1 LSDEHADVAVVGG
14 GPAGAVAAVVL
25 ARGGA
30 RVALV
35 DKARFPRDKACGDVV
50 GPRGVQVLRD
60 LGLEGCARGALP
72 LGDMVVL
79 GPSGHRVRL
88 PARPGRDYPGFAL
101 AVPRRRFDLAL
112 VEAACEAGARM
123 VRGRTARLLGGVGGT
138 EGVELEGGGRVRAPV
153 VIGAD
158 GATSAVAQAAGLV
171 DDRRVLWGFAV
182 RSYLEATVEL
192 PHIVLW
198 EPSPRRAFPGYGWL
212 FPGPGGT
219 VNVGLGAGTL
229 GDRRAGAGAVR
240 MLPAFLGHLR
250 NEGLLAGSRAA
261 PGVGARRAGPAREAA
276 EPARLGGWLKM
287 GLVGTTPASGGVL
300 LVGDA
305 AGLVNPLQGEGI
317 AHAMTSG
324 RLAAEAVLAGP
335 NGAAGR
341 YRRDL
346 GRAHLRYHGVAAAAH
361 AALVGRPAL
370 TAAAGRLLTL
380 PGVGSTLAGGWS
392 LYWNELLDGAGPG
405 PARLV
410 AGAAGVLGR
419 LASTPSPV
427 RRRLDRSWP
436 DGR

>member
-1 LSDEHADVAVVGG
+1 LSDERADVVVVGG
-14 GPAGAVAAVVL
+14 GPAGAVAALVL

-60 LGLEGCARGALP
+60 LGLERCARGALP

-101 AVPRRRFDLAL
+101 ALPRRRFDQAL
-112 VEAACEAGARM
+112 VEAACDAGARM
-123 VRGRTARLLGGVGGT
+123 VVGRAARLLGGAGGT
-138 EGVELEGGGRVRAPV
+138 EGVELDGGGRVLAPA

-171 DDRRVLWGFAV
+171 DDRRVLWGFAL
-182 RSYLEATVEL
+182 RSYLEAAVEL

-198 EPSPRRAFPGYGWL
+198 EPSRRRAFPGYGWL

-240 MLPAFLGHLR
+240 MLPAFLEHLR
-250 NEGLLAGSRAA
+250 DEGLLA
-261 PGVGARRAGPAREAA
+261 PGKEGA
-276 EPARLGGWLKM
+276 EPGRLGGWLKM

-335 NGAAGR
+335 GSAAGR

-370 TAAAGRLLTL
+370 TAAAGRLLTT
-380 PGVGSTLAGGWS
+380 PGVGAALAGGWS

-410 AGAAGVLGR
+410 AGAAGVLGG
-419 LASTPSPV
+419 LASAPSPV

-436 DGR
+436 GGG